1 MVGGSAAVHA
11 DELKNRTINLDNK
24 GWQYSLGKQEVGIR
38 LRGEVILNAGIKSH
52 R

>member
-11 DELKNRTINLDNK
+11 DELKNRIINLDNR
-24 GWQYSLGKQEVGIR
+24 GWQYSLGEQEVGIR
-38 LRGEVILNAGIKSH
+38 LRGEVVLNAGIKSH